1 MLEPLCV
8 NVMHDPAT
16 LNIIYQHILSN
27 IFSDNK
33 YFLLSRQQRSRSS
46 GITMEEIRLLSEEA
60 SEAAQVVLVDQ
71 VATEDQ
77 DGPEDEVGPGDEVG
91 REALEERNIQA
102 KLLELESQA
111 EVERSKLAQLKRQH
125 LKTSLDSVDEACGW

>member
-1 MLEPLCV
+1 
-8 NVMHDPAT
+8 
-16 LNIIYQHILSN
+16 
-27 IFSDNK
+27 
-33 YFLLSRQQRSRSS
+33 
-46 GITMEEIRLLSEEA
+46 MEEIRLLSEEA
-60 SEAAQVVLVDQ
+60 SEAALVDQVVLLDQ

-111 EVERSKLAQLKRQH
+111 EAERSKLAQLRRQH
-125 LKTSLDSVDEACGW
+125 YKTSVDGSVEQ